1 MIMMIMIM
9 IIRII
14 RRVGLL
20 IMIMMMMKLQR
31 NGTREVETV
40 ADEGAPAKEVGKAK
54 PPSLYHHCVMPE
66 VVRGS

>member
-14 RRVGLL
+14 RTVGLL

-40 ADEGAPAKEVGKAK
+40 ADEGAPAKEVGEAK
-54 PPSLYHHCVMPE
+54 PPSL
-66 VVRGS
+66 